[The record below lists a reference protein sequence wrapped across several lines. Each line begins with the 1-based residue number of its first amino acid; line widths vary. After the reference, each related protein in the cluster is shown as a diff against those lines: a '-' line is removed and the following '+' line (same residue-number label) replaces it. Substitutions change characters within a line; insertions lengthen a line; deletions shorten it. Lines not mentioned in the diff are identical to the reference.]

1 MKTKILIILSI
12 VVIIFVVILN
22 KVSFGKYESNME
34 SKAKLGI
41 AFYVID
47 SNYQVEEI
55 KLDKLSPSNDLY
67 TYEFSVANYNEEKM
81 LEVDS
86 EYHIVIRTTTN
97 LNLEYELYKNN
108 EEKSQFI
115 KKEVVTDSDGMY
127 YNLMETDKEI
137 FSYKDKQINNY
148 KLTVKFPIEYINY
161 NYQDIMDSIE
171 IIILSNQITE

>member
-22 KVSFGKYESNME
+22 KVSFGKYESDME
-34 SKAKLGI
+34 SKSKLDI

-67 TYEFSVANYNEEKM
+67 TYEFSVANYNENKM
-81 LEVDS
+81 LEVDA

-97 LNLEYELYKNN
+97 LNLEYELYKND
-108 EEKSQFI
+108 EENSQFI

-127 YNLMETDKEI
+127 YNLMETDKEK
-137 FSYKDKQINNY
+137 FSYKNKQINNY

-171 IIILSNQITE
+171 IIVLSTQITE

>member
-12 VVIIFVVILN
+12 VFILFIIILN
-22 KVSFGKYESNME
+22 KVSFGKYESEME
-34 SKAKLGI
+34 TNAKLGI

-67 TYEFSVANYNEEKM
+67 TYDFSVANYNNEKM
-81 LEVDS
+81 LEVDA
-86 EYHIVIRTTTN
+86 EYYIVIRTTTN

-108 EEKSQFI
+108 EPTSQFL
-115 KKEVVTDSDGMY
+115 KKEIITDEDGMY
-127 YNLMETDKEI
+127 YNVMETNKEN
-137 FSYKDKQINNY
+137 FSYKEKQINNY

-161 NYQDIMDSIE
+161 DYQDIMDSIE
-171 IIILSNQITE
+171 IMVLSTQVME